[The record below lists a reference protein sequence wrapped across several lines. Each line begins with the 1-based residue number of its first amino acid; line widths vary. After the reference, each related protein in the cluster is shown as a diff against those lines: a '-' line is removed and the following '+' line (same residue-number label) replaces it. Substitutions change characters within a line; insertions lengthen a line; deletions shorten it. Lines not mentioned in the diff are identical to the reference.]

1 MALTD
6 LAIRSAK
13 PTNALQK
20 ISDGE
25 GLQLWVQP
33 NGSKLWRM
41 AYRFAGKQKT
51 LAIGTYPAIGLSD
64 ARKKRDE
71 AKALL
76 ASGVDPSQ
84 QKRLD
89 KVAKAISNATTFRVI
104 AEEYLDKQR
113 REGRSE
119 TTIVKNR
126 YLLEQAFPA
135 IGERPVA
142 EIKAAEVLAILKH
155 LEKRGTLETAKR
167 VRATIGAVIR
177 YAIATARAESDPT
190 TALSGAII
198 ARKNVKGGVSQIHE
212 YDDAPPVYGVTLM
225 PGDALVVDDREV
237 FHMVTPLIAEEGEGH
252 RDMILMGFHMWSHGK
267 YRGDWKQQID
277 ERN

>member
-13 PTNALQK
+13 PKNSIQK

-41 AYRFAGKQKT
+41 AYRYAGKQKT
-51 LAIGTYPAIGLSD
+51 LAFGTYPVVSLAD

-71 AKALL
+71 AKSLL

-84 QKRLD
+84 QKRID
-89 KVAKAISNATTFRVI
+89 KVAKAISNATTFRVV
-104 AEEYLDKQR
+104 AEEYLDKQK

-126 YLLEQAFPA
+126 YLLAQAFPA
-135 IGERPVA
+135 IGERPIA
-142 EIKAAEVLAILKH
+142 EIKAAEILAILKL
-155 LEKRGTLETAKR
+155 LERKGTLETAKR

-177 YAIATARAESDPT
+177 FAIATARADSDPT

-198 ARKNVKGGVSQIHE
+198 APKVKHRAAIL
-212 YDDAPPVYGVTLM
+212 DPVALGAFLRAVEEFDVTL
-225 PGDALVVDDREV
+225 PPS
-237 FHMVTPLIAEEGEGH
+237 FIQ
-252 RDMILMGFHMWSHGK
+252 F
-267 YRGDWKQQID
+267 
-277 ERN
+277 

>member
-1 MALTD
+1 
-6 LAIRSAK
+6 
-13 PTNALQK
+13 
-20 ISDGE
+20 
-25 GLQLWVQP
+25 
-33 NGSKLWRM
+33 
-41 AYRFAGKQKT
+41 
-51 LAIGTYPAIGLSD
+51 
-64 ARKKRDE
+64 
-71 AKALL
+71 
-76 ASGVDPSQ
+76 
-84 QKRLD
+84 
-89 KVAKAISNATTFRVI
+89 
-104 AEEYLDKQR
+104 
-113 REGRSE
+113 E

-126 YLLEQAFPA
+126 YLLERAFSA
-135 IGERPVA
+135 IGERPIA